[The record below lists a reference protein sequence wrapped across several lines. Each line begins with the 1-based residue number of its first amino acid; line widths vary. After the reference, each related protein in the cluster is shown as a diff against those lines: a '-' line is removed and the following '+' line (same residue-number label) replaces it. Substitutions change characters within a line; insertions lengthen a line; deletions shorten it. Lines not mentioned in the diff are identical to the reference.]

1 MGESKKKPTYVIGHK
16 NPDTDSICSAIAY
29 ARLKERLDGGAYIPC
44 RAGLLNPETE
54 YVLERFHQE
63 APKLVTSIQTQVA
76 DIELRES
83 KGVSGEISLKEAWK
97 LMLEENGV
105 TLAVVSE
112 ENDLEG
118 LITISDIAN
127 SYMRAYESD
136 ILSQAKT
143 PYRNI
148 VEALEGK
155 MEVGDPDSY
164 FDKGKVLV
172 AATNIDMLEG
182 FIEEND
188 MILLGNRYECQLC
201 AVEMN
206 AACLVI
212 CAGAPVSETIRKIAI
227 RNNCAIITTPLDTY
241 TATRFVH
248 QSMPIRFMMTKG
260 NVLSFNLSDGT
271 DQVKEVMANKKHR
284 YFPVLDEDGKYHALI
299 SRRNFLGMTGK
310 KVILVDHNEKSQAVD
325 GVESANILEIIDHH
339 RLGSLETMNPVFF
352 RNQPV
357 GCTATIIYQIYRE
370 RGVEIDPDVAGLLCS
385 AIISDTLLFRSP
397 TCTPADKQAA
407 QELAKNCGVLPD
419 ALARE
424 MFSAGSNL
432 KGKTDEEICFQDY
445 KVFTVD
451 DKRVGIGQINSVLAD
466 EMEEM
471 KPGLLRFLAENQGKG
486 GTDYKFLMMTSI
498 LDEGTEILCDSQA
511 SENLIEDA
519 FPNAKVKDRTAMLP
533 GVVSRKKQ
541 LVPALMGALRE

>member
-1 MGESKKKPTYVIGHK
+1 MGENRKKPTYVIGHK

-29 ARLKERLDGGAYIPC
+29 AKLKEKVTGGVYIPC
-44 RAGLLNPETE
+44 RAGFINPETE
-54 YVLERFHQE
+54 YVLERFHQP
-63 APKLVTSIQTQVA
+63 APKLVDSIRSQVS

-97 LMLEENGV
+97 LMQDENGV

-112 ENDLEG
+112 DNDLEG
-118 LITISDIAN
+118 LITVSDIAT
-127 SYMRAYESD
+127 SYMKVYGSD
-136 ILSQAKT
+136 VLSQART

-148 VEALEGK
+148 VEALEGQ
-155 MEVGDPDSY
+155 MVVGDPDAC

-172 AATNIDMLEG
+172 AAANMDMLET

-212 CAGAPVSETIRKIAI
+212 CAGAPVSETIRKIAV
-227 RNNCAIITTPLDTY
+227 RNHCAIITTPLDTY

-260 NVLSFNLSDGT
+260 NVLSFRLDDYT
-271 DQVKEVMANKKHR
+271 DKVKEVMASKKHR
-284 YFPVLDEDGKYHALI
+284 YFPVLDEKGKYHALI

-310 KVILVDHNEKSQAVD
+310 QVILVDHNEKSQAVD
-325 GVESANILEIIDHH
+325 GVESANVLEIIDHH
-339 RLGSLETMNPVFF
+339 RLGNLETMNPVFF

-357 GCTATIIYQIYRE
+357 GCTATIIYQMYRE
-370 RGVEIDPDVAGLLCS
+370 RGVEIDPDIAGLLCS

-397 TCTPADKQAA
+397 TCTPSDKMAA
-407 QELAKNCGVLPD
+407 QELAKNCGVHLEQ
-419 ALARE
+419 LAKE

-432 KGKTDEEICFQDY
+432 SGKSDEEIFFQDY
-445 KVFTVD
+445 KIFTVD
-451 DKRVGIGQINSVLAD
+451 NKKIGIGQISSVLND
-466 EMEEM
+466 ELAEM
-471 KPGLLRFLAENQGKG
+471 KPRLLKFLRENHAKSGM
-486 GTDYKFLMMTSI
+486 DYGFLMMTSI
-498 LDEGTEILCDSQA
+498 LDECSEVLCDTQSG
-511 SENLIEDA
+511 ETLIEEA
-519 FPNAKVKDRTAMLP
+519 FPGAVVEDRVGVLP

-541 LVPALMGALRE
+541 FVPALMGALKE

>member
-1 MGESKKKPTYVIGHK
+1 MGDSKRKPTYVIGHK

-29 ARLKERLDGGAYIPC
+29 ARLKERLDGGVYIPC
-44 RAGLLNPETE
+44 RAGFLNPETE
-54 YVLERFHQE
+54 YVLERFHQK
-63 APKLVTSIQTQVA
+63 APKLVNSIQTQVS
-76 DIELRES
+76 DVELRES

-136 ILSQAKT
+136 ILSKAKT

-172 AATNIDMLEG
+172 AATNMDMLEG

-188 MILLGNRYECQLC
+188 MVLLGNRYECQLC

-206 AACLVI
+206 AACLII

-260 NVLSFNLSDGT
+260 NLLSFNLSDET

-284 YFPVLDEDGKYHALI
+284 YFPVLDDNGKYHALI

-339 RLGSLETMNPVFF
+339 RLGNLETMNPVYF

-357 GCTATIIYQIYRE
+357 GCTATIVYQMYRE
-370 RGVEIDPDVAGLLCS
+370 RGIEIDPDTAGLLCS

-397 TCTPADKQAA
+397 TCTPMDKQAA
-407 QELAKNCGVLPD
+407 QELAKNCGVQLD
-419 ALARE
+419 SLAKE

-451 DKRVGIGQINSVLAD
+451 DKKIGIGQISSVLAD

-471 KPGLLRFLAENQGKG
+471 KPGLLQFLAENQEHG

-498 LDEGTEILCDSQA
+498 LDECSEILCDSQA
-511 SENLIEDA
+511 AENLIEDA